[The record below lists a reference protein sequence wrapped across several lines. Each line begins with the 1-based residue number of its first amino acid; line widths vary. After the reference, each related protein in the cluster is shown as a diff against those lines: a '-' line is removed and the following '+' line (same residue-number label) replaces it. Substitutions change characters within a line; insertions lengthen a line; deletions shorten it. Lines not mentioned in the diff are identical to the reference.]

1 MPVGA
6 SGSSCVKVRAPF
18 RWEVFFLD
26 AILAARVPPAAAR
39 FALAAA
45 LLAFAGLAP
54 AEAPL
59 PVTQV
64 RVAGHAL
71 RVEVA
76 ATIEHRMQGLM
87 FRRKLARNDGMLF
100 VFDEPG
106 YHAMWMKNTP
116 LPLSVAFV
124 DADGRILNIAD
135 MEPHTLE
142 QHAAAGPARYAI
154 ETNKGW
160 FAERRIKPG
169 DKVSGLP
176 KPK

>member
-1 MPVGA
+1 M
-6 SGSSCVKVRAPF
+6 
-18 RWEVFFLD
+18 D
-26 AILAARVPPAAAR
+26 AILAARVPGFAAR
-39 FALAAA
+39 ALAAL
-45 LLAFAGLAP
+45 LLAAAGLAQ

-59 PVTQV
+59 PVRQV
-64 RVAGHAL
+64 KVAGHAL

-76 ATIEHRMQGLM
+76 ATIEQRMKGLM
-87 FRRKLARNDGMLF
+87 FREKLGADDGMLF

-124 DADGRILNIAD
+124 DGAGTILNILD
-135 MEPHTLE
+135 MEPHTLD
-142 QHAAAGPARYAI
+142 QHAAAGPAVYAI

-160 FAERRIKPG
+160 FAKRRIKAG
-169 DKVSGLP
+169 DKVTGLP

>member
-1 MPVGA
+1 M
-6 SGSSCVKVRAPF
+6 
-18 RWEVFFLD
+18 D
-26 AILAARVPPAAAR
+26 AILAARVPGFAAR
-39 FALAAA
+39 ALAAL
-45 LLAFAGLAP
+45 LLAAAGLAL

-59 PVTQV
+59 PVRQV
-64 RVAGHAL
+64 KVAGHAL

-76 ATIEHRMQGLM
+76 ATIEQRMKGLM
-87 FRRKLARNDGMLF
+87 FREKLGADDGMLF

-124 DADGRILNIAD
+124 DGAGAILNILD
-135 MEPHTLE
+135 MEPHTLD
-142 QHAAAGPARYAI
+142 QHAAAGPAVYAI

-160 FAERRIKPG
+160 FAKRRIKAG
-169 DKVSGLP
+169 DKVTGLP